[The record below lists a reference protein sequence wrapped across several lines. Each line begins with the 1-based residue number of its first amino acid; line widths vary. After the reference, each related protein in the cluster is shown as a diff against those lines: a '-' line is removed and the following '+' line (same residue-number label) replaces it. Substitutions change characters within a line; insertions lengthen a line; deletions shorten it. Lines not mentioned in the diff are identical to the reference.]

1 MRLRFR
7 RSQRT
12 AGMLSKTTVFTL
24 EARVDIT
31 EEEMGHLQKY
41 KMGQEVIYSKERIA
55 ADRTGDGGFK
65 GLARNLAAAATALTI
80 RVDDLVKGTKVE
92 CKDILEMLAVE
103 EQIVT
108 ACQTFR
114 NILASMAYFD
124 GEEVI
129 ELG

>member
-12 AGMLSKTTVFTL
+12 AGMMSKTTVFTL

-31 EEEMGHLQKY
+31 EEEMSHLQKY

-55 ADRTGDGGFK
+55 ADTSGEGGFM
-65 GLARNLAAAATALTI
+65 GMARNLASAATTLTVRI
-80 RVDDLVKGTKVE
+80 DDLIKGTKVE
-92 CKDILEMLAVE
+92 CKDILEMMAVE

-114 NILASMAYFD
+114 SILASMAYFD
-124 GEEVI
+124 GEEII
-129 ELG
+129 ELS

>member
-7 RSQRT
+7 RSQRMS
-12 AGMLSKTTVFTL
+12 GLMSKTPVFTL

-31 EEEMGHLQKY
+31 DEEMSHLKKY
-41 KMGQEVIYSKERIA
+41 RMGQEVVYSKERVA
-55 ADRTGDGGFK
+55 ADRSGEGSFK

-80 RVDDLVKGTKVE
+80 RIDDLIAGTKVE

-103 EQIVT
+103 EQIVS
-108 ACQTFR
+108 ACQTFK
-114 NILASMAYFD
+114 NILASMAYFE

-129 ELG
+129 DIP